1 MRNILILTTLGAL
14 AFLQTPPGNQP
25 PAGYQPLSVNTGLW
39 TTKMVIT
46 QSGQAAIPDEVLA
59 RLTPEQRAKA
69 QASLQARLNGQP
81 ITRTSQNCLTTDELN
96 NGSVFNP
103 DKQQCIEKVLN
114 SSATSVEFTVNCQEP
129 SMQTS
134 THLTLTAADP
144 GDVTGTGTTKVTVN
158 GRTMTSSAQFTAKWL
173 SASCPNFK

>member
-1 MRNILILTTLGAL
+1 MRNILMLTTFGAL
-14 AFLQTPPGNQP
+14 AFLQTAPDNQP
-25 PAGYQPLSVNTGLW
+25 PSGYQPLGVNTGLW

-46 QSGQAAIPDEVLA
+46 QSGQAAIPDEALA

-81 ITRTSQNCLTTDELN
+81 ITRTSQSCLTADQIK

-103 DKQQCIEKVLN
+103 DKQQCTEKLLN

-129 SMQTS
+129 SVQTS
-134 THLTLTAADP
+134 THLTLTASDP
-144 GDVTGTGTTKVTVN
+144 GDVTGTGTTTVIVN
-158 GRTMTSSAQFTAKWL
+158 GRTMTSNAQFTAKWL
-173 SASCPNFK
+173 SASCPSSK

>member
-1 MRNILILTTLGAL
+1 MRNILIVTTLGAL
-14 AFLQTPPGNQP
+14 AFLQAPTSDQP
-25 PAGYQPLSVNTGLW
+25 PSGYQPLSVNTGLW

-81 ITRTSQNCLTTDELN
+81 ITRTSQNCLTADELK

-103 DKQQCIEKVLN
+103 DKQQCTEKLLN
-114 SSATSVEFTVNCQEP
+114 SSPTSVEFTVNCQEQ
-129 SMQTS
+129 SMQSS

-144 GDVTGTGTTKVTVN
+144 GDVTGTGTTTVTAN
-158 GRTMTSSAQFTAKWL
+158 GRTMTSNTQFTAKWL
-173 SASCPNFK
+173 SASCPSSK